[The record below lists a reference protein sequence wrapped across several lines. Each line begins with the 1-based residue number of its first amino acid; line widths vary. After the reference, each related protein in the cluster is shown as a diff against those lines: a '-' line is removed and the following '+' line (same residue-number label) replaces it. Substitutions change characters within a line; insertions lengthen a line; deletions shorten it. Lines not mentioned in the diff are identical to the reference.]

1 MYYSNYCSPV
11 IPNVYCQVAEMAK
24 QLIDG
29 SSDSCQ
35 VMKKLKNIL
44 SCGTA
49 IIDAFLKY
57 ELVLR
62 TSSLAVILLKFK
74 SYALQSLCLIPL
86 ELKKTVHMC
95 QTLKQFCY
103 RFFLEVFYRL
113 TY

>member
-1 MYYSNYCSPV
+1 VYNSNYNNPV
-11 IPNVYCQVAEMAK
+11 IPDVYCQVAEMAK

-35 VMKKLKNIL
+35 VMKKLKNVL

-62 TSSLAVILLKFK
+62 SRNL
-74 SYALQSLCLIPL
+74 
-86 ELKKTVHMC
+86 
-95 QTLKQFCY
+95 
-103 RFFLEVFYRL
+103 
-113 TY
+113 